1 MLLGPVE
8 IASIEEWSPEPGS
21 LISWQPTEAAVAKAL
36 QAPESPVPAS
46 YIQTRHL
53 RSFVDQGSR
62 GVDHSRLFIAAC
74 DMPGRCDI
82 RAMTY
87 VINAHLRRHST
98 YRSWF
103 DYRRADDGDTVVRHT
118 LTDPADI
125 EFVPMRHGSSDAEK
139 LRSHVVATPDS
150 LQWDSFRFGVIQRE
164 DMFTFWSSIDHLHV
178 DGQFVGVGLLEFQA
192 MYSALISGAPP
203 LQLPDAG
210 SYDEYCLRQR
220 EVTSSLT
227 LDTPEVQ
234 TWMSFAEKN
243 NGTFPVFPLP
253 LDDGSASTGGDLVA
267 VKLMDRQ
274 QTERFEDLCV
284 AAGSRFIG
292 GLFALVAHALHEL
305 TGLETY
311 YGLTPIDTRTPE
323 ELTTQGW
330 FTGLIPVVVPVA
342 GTSFTDSIRAAQH
355 DFDTGRSAAMVPFE
369 RVVELAPHLV
379 PPRPL
384 FPMLNFFDAS
394 SGPMA
399 PLLTNL
405 QDGVRIATL
414 SDGRVTY
421 PLSTLVGRFNETF
434 ATVVFPKNP
443 VARDSVDR
451 YVAALRQVCDRV
463 TGGRESMV
471 PASRN
476 GAARH
481 PVH

>member
-8 IASIEEWSPEPGS
+8 IASIEEWAPAPGS
-21 LISWQPTEAAVAKAL
+21 LVTWQPSDAALAKAGE
-36 QAPESPVPAS
+36 APESAVPAS
-46 YIQTRHL
+46 YIQARHL
-53 RSFVDQGSR
+53 RSFVQQAGR

-103 DYRRADDGDTVVRHT
+103 DYQDADTIVRHT
-118 LTDPADI
+118 MTDAAEI
-125 EFVPMRHGSSDAEK
+125 EFAPRRHGSADADE
-139 LRSHVVATPDS
+139 LRRQVVATPDS
-150 LQWDSFRFGVIQRE
+150 LQWDCFRFGVIQRE
-164 DMFTFWSSIDHLHV
+164 GSFTFWSSIDHLHV

-192 MYSALISGAPP
+192 MYSTLVSGAPP
-203 LQLPDAG
+203 LQLPEPG
-210 SYDEYCLRQR
+210 SYDQYCVRQR
-220 EVTSSLT
+220 EFASSLT
-227 LDTPEVQ
+227 IDTPEVQ
-234 TWMSFAEKN
+234 TWLSFAEHN

-253 LDDGSASTGGDLVA
+253 LDDGSDSVGGDLIS
-267 VKLMDRQ
+267 VKLMDEQ
-274 QTERFEDLCV
+274 QTERFEDICV

-292 GLFALVAHALHEL
+292 GLFALVAHALYEL

-311 YGLTPIDTRTPE
+311 HGLTPIDTRTPE

-330 FTGLIPVVVPVA
+330 FTGLIPVVVPAA
-342 GTSFTDSIRAAQH
+342 GASFTDSIRAAQH
-355 DFDTGRSAAMVPFE
+355 DFDSGRSAALVPFE
-369 RVVELAPHLV
+369 RVAELAPGLV
-379 PPRPL
+379 PPQPL

-405 QDGVRIATL
+405 QDGVKIATL

-421 PLSTLVGRFNETF
+421 PLSTLVGRFAETF

-443 VARDSVDR
+443 VARQSVGR
-451 YVAALRQVCDRV
+451 YVSALRQVCDRV
-463 TGGRESMV
+463 TGDPEWMLSSNRRD
-471 PASRN
+471 PALQSVR
-476 GAARH
+476 
-481 PVH
+481 